1 MITFNNLQRR
11 SGFTLIEIA
20 VVLTCLAFLSFL
32 GCDDGSSRANR
43 STAKTATTKNAGQG
57 VAPSMN
63 FWDWARSQDE
73 FKDFI
78 SASNNVAKCKAKLR
92 TNLDEEM
99 VRSFQRRQDEEQR
112 KMSRA
117 FATLKSRFAEEQF
130 KQVRQFIKD
139 NRAETEDHARLED
152 IVKAVEDKSEEL
164 LKKTKTEFERG
175 EM

>member
-1 MITFNNLQRR
+1 
-11 SGFTLIEIA
+11 
-20 VVLTCLAFLSFL
+20 
-32 GCDDGSSRANR
+32 
-43 STAKTATTKNAGQG
+43 
-57 VAPSMN
+57 MN

-117 FATLKSRFAEEQF
+117 LATLKSRFAEEQF
-130 KQVRQFIKD
+130 KLVRQFIKD
-139 NRAETEDHARLED
+139 NRAETEEHARLED
-152 IVKAVEDKSEEL
+152 MVKAVEDKSEEL

-175 EM
+175 TM